1 MDGVRSTLFLPFRP
15 SESVSGNKISQLSIY
30 NAQGRLES
38 CSNQKQ
44 IASRNLANAAP
55 GSGLKAADINSFTI
69 SIASGESL
77 ALQFTNDAWLDGFK
91 CRAVRHHDAKLFLV
105 DDPEDER
112 VKKAARTV
120 CRGKSGVFALT
131 SEVRSLASRVRSLQS
146 LPFECGDV
154 FQAIAGIDR
163 DDLILSLALEGFYL
177 QDGFIRCNGCQ
188 YRKDLRQFS
197 HLLVE
202 QIYKKGTASSFSWLA
217 ELFGQ
222 KIVADHIH
230 ADCFNG
236 KETQKTLFRIS
247 DSSCGRPLE
256 HEHYA
261 LYHDEL
267 RNHFAHGCDYSVPM
281 TMAEV
286 KKASEI
292 RMKKDHDAIWGSSSN
307 LIDQYL
313 HHDKM
318 SFLFTTT
325 VPKSQFFT
333 QDDLFYEASTI
344 KSRLDTLRDRY
355 GELKEL
361 LDRFGA
367 SNPGSTKAFRLPRM
381 DSLLS
386 AQIGKVYNKI
396 VVKMAEKEAK
406 ALPCHDKVGL
416 QRLLDHL
423 LAIIEHSGGTV
434 ASRGLRCL
442 AVQPDQQKGQDF
454 LQYSLPQS
462 TDTPADDSDELTK
475 IQHKLSNF
483 RSDYAQLIISEVL
496 SPLLEIFNPFE
507 LNHDVLRKVFGV
519 SDAYI
524 ASLVPM
530 SEVSLCSGIIPG
542 KTITNTRDQIDSLPV
557 LRRRKDS
564 PDACPL
570 PSLPPIMEKTKASG
584 ESIKKK
590 Q

>member
-1 MDGVRSTLFLPFRP
+1 MDSVSSTLFLPFRSSVV
-15 SESVSGNKISQLSIY
+15 SENEIRQLSIY
-30 NAQGRLES
+30 NAQERLES
-38 CSNQKQ
+38 CFKQ
-44 IASRNLANAAP
+44 GRMASSNLANAVP
-55 GSGLKAADINSFTI
+55 GSGLKAADINSFSI

-77 ALQFTNDAWLDGFK
+77 ALQFTHDSRLDGFE
-91 CRAVRHHDAKLFLV
+91 CRAVRHRDAKLFLV
-105 DDPEDER
+105 DDPDDKR
-112 VKKAARTV
+112 VKKAASAV
-120 CRGKSGVFALT
+120 CRGQSGVFALT
-131 SEVRSLASRVRSLQS
+131 NEVRSLASRVRSLQS

-188 YRKDLRQFS
+188 YRKDLRQFA

-202 QIYKKGTASSFSWLA
+202 QIDKKGTASIFSAFAVLV
-217 ELFGQ
+217 FGQ
-222 KIVADHIH
+222 KMIADHVH

-236 KETQKTLFRIS
+236 GQAQKTLFRIS
-247 DSSCGRPLE
+247 DGSCGRALE
-256 HEHYA
+256 HEHYVI
-261 LYHDEL
+261 YHDEW
-267 RNHFAHGCDYSVPM
+267 RNHFAHDCDYSVPK

-286 KKASEI
+286 KKALEI
-292 RMKKDHDAIWGSSSN
+292 RKKKDPDAIWGPSSN
-307 LIDQYL
+307 FIDQYL
-313 HHDKM
+313 DHNRM

-344 KSRLDTLRDRY
+344 KPGLDTLRDRY
-355 GELKEL
+355 AELKGL

-367 SNPGSTKAFRLPRM
+367 SHPGSAKPCRLPRV

-386 AQIGKVYNKI
+386 EQIGKVYNKI

-406 ALPCHDKVGL
+406 ALPCHDKAGL

-423 LAIIEHSGGTV
+423 LAIIEHSGGAV
-434 ASRGLRCL
+434 AARGLRCL
-442 AVQPDQQKGQDF
+442 AVQPDQQSGQDF
-454 LQYSLPQS
+454 LQYSTAPS
-462 TDTPADDSDELTK
+462 TDTLADDSDELSK
-475 IQHKLSNF
+475 IQHKLSSF

-496 SPLLEIFNPFE
+496 CPLLEIFNPFE

-524 ASLVPM
+524 ASLVAM
-530 SEVSLCSGIIPG
+530 TEVSLCSGTVPG
-542 KTITNTRDQIDSLPV
+542 KTTTNTRDQIDSLPV
-557 LRRRKDS
+557 LRRRKEC

-570 PSLPPIMEKTKASG
+570 PSLPPTMEKTKVSRTNV
-584 ESIKKK
+584 KKN

>member
-1 MDGVRSTLFLPFRP
+1 MDSVHSTLLMPFRP
-15 SESVSGNKISQLSIY
+15 SASVSENEIRQLSIY

-38 CSNQKQ
+38 CSNQEQ
-44 IASRNLANAAP
+44 MASRNLANAVP

-77 ALQFTNDAWLDGFK
+77 ALQFTNDSLLDGFR
-91 CRAVRHHDAKLFLV
+91 CRAVRHRNAKLFLV

-112 VKKAARTV
+112 VKKAASTV
-120 CRGKSGVFALT
+120 CCGQSGVFALT
-131 SEVRSLASRVRSLQS
+131 NEVRSLASRARSLQS
-146 LPFECGDV
+146 LPSECADV
-154 FQAIAGIDR
+154 LQAIAGIDR

-177 QDGFIRCNGCQ
+177 HDGSIRCNGCQ
-188 YRKDLRQFS
+188 YRKDLRLFA

-202 QIYKKGTASSFSWLA
+202 QIYKKGTASFFSVLA
-217 ELFGQ
+217 APFGQ
-222 KIVADHIH
+222 RVVADHIP

-236 KETQKTLFRIS
+236 GETQKTLFRIS
-247 DSSCGRPLE
+247 DGSCGRPLE

-261 LYHDEL
+261 IYHDDL
-267 RNHFAHGCDYSVPM
+267 RNHFYFDCDYSVPM
-281 TMAEV
+281 TMAKV
-286 KKASEI
+286 KKALEI
-292 RMKKDHDAIWGSSSN
+292 RIKKDPNAIWGSLSN
-307 LIDQYL
+307 FIDQYL
-313 HHDKM
+313 HHDRM

-333 QDDLFYEASTI
+333 QDDLLYEASTI
-344 KSRLDTLRDRY
+344 KPRLDTLRERY
-355 GELKEL
+355 GELKGL
-361 LDRFGA
+361 LDRFAA
-367 SNPGSTKAFRLPRM
+367 SHPGSAKPCRLPRV

-386 AQIGKVYNKI
+386 EQIGKVYHKI

-406 ALPCHDKVGL
+406 ALPCRDKAGL

-434 ASRGLRCL
+434 AARGLRCL

-454 LQYSLPQS
+454 LQYSTQQS

-475 IQHKLSNF
+475 IQHQLSNF
-483 RSDYAQLIISEVL
+483 TSDYAQLIICEVL
-496 SPLLEIFNPFE
+496 APLLEIFNPFE

-524 ASLVPM
+524 ASLVAMP
-530 SEVSLCSGIIPG
+530 EVSLCSGAVLG
-542 KTITNTRDQIDSLPV
+542 KTITNTRDPIDSLPV
-557 LRRRKDS
+557 LRRRKE
-564 PDACPL
+564 C
-570 PSLPPIMEKTKASG
+570 PSLPPTVEKTTASQK
-584 ESIKKK
+584 STKKD

>member
-1 MDGVRSTLFLPFRP
+1 MDSVSSTLFLPFRP
-15 SESVSGNKISQLSIY
+15 SGVSENQIKQLSVY
-30 NAQGRLES
+30 NAQERLES
-38 CSNQKQ
+38 SSNQEQ
-44 IASRNLANAAP
+44 MASRNLANAAP

-77 ALQFTNDAWLDGFK
+77 AMQFTNDSWLDGFR
-91 CRAVRHHDAKLFLV
+91 CRAVRHRNAKLFLV
-105 DDPEDER
+105 DDPEDKR

-120 CRGKSGVFALT
+120 CRGQSGVFALT
-131 SEVRSLASRVRSLQS
+131 NEVRSLASRVRSLQA

-154 FQAIAGIDR
+154 FQAIVGIDR

-188 YRKDLRQFS
+188 YRKELRQFA

-202 QIYKKGTASSFSWLA
+202 QIYKKGTASIFSVLA
-217 ELFGQ
+217 ASFGQ
-222 KIVADHIH
+222 KMVADHNH
-230 ADCFNG
+230 ADCLNG
-236 KETQKTLFRIS
+236 GQAQKTLFRIS
-247 DSSCGRPLE
+247 HGSCGRPVE

-267 RNHFAHGCDYSVPM
+267 RNHFAHDCDYSVPM

-286 KKASEI
+286 KKAAEI
-292 RMKKDHDAIWGSSSN
+292 RMKKDPDGIWGSSSN

-318 SFLFTTT
+318 SFLFTTA

-333 QDDLFYEASTI
+333 QDDLLYEASTI
-344 KSRLDTLRDRY
+344 KPRLDTLRERY

-361 LDRFGA
+361 LDRFAA
-367 SNPGSTKAFRLPRM
+367 SHPGSAKPCRLPRV
-381 DSLLS
+381 DTLLS
-386 AQIGKVYNKI
+386 EQIGKVYHRI

-406 ALPCHDKVGL
+406 ALPCHDKAGL

-423 LAIIEHSGGTV
+423 LAIIEHSAGTV
-434 ASRGLRCL
+434 AERGLRCL

-454 LQYSLPQS
+454 LQYSTQQS

-475 IQHKLSNF
+475 IQHQLSNF
-483 RSDYAQLIISEVL
+483 TSDYAQLIICEVL
-496 SPLLEIFNPFE
+496 APLLEIFNPFE

-519 SDAYI
+519 GDAYI
-524 ASLVPM
+524 ASLVAMP
-530 SEVSLCSGIIPG
+530 EVSLCSGAVPG
-542 KTITNTRDQIDSLPV
+542 KTTTNTRDPIDSLPV
-557 LRRRKDS
+557 LRRRKE
-564 PDACPL
+564 C
-570 PSLPPIMEKTKASG
+570 PSLPPTMEKTTASQK
-584 ESIKKK
+584 STKKDH
-590 Q
+590 